1 MKGLSKRNLI
11 IGLLSVVLSACSGGG
26 SEPSPSDNGKDREAI
41 LTHWVDNIIV
51 PSYANFKTKFDVM
64 SAKSAAFTTSPGNNS
79 LAEFRTAWTDA
90 YLEWQKVEL
99 FEFGP
104 ADRQTLR
111 NFFNI
116 YPADVAG
123 ITSNIND
130 PSAALDVPASYPR
143 QGFPALDYLLFGVGA
158 DDASV
163 IAYYTD
169 STDGTKRLAY
179 ITKIVTRM
187 NSLLTT
193 VIAEWNGVY
202 RETFISKTGLD
213 IGSSFGLVV
222 NAYVLHF
229 ERYIRSGKIGIPSG
243 ATIAS
248 AGVPHPETVEA
259 YYKRDISRQLAINA
273 NQAVADFFVGKNI
286 TTGEA
291 GPSFTSYLDALEAKD
306 ASTGTALSTIINT
319 QFSTIAASLNTL
331 SPNLY
336 NQVQT
341 NNQAMIDTFAA
352 MQKQVRLLKVD
363 MTSAMSITITYTDN
377 DGD

>member
-11 IGLLSVVLSACSGGG
+11 ISLLSVVFWACGGNG
-26 SEPSPSDNGKDREAI
+26 SEPTPSDNGKDREAI

-51 PSYANFKTKFDVM
+51 PSYANFRLKFDAM
-64 SAKSAAFTTSPGNNS
+64 AEKSAAFTTSPGTTS
-79 LAEFRTAWTDA
+79 LSEFRAAWVDA

-130 PSAALDVPASYPR
+130 PSAALDVPASYAR
-143 QGFPALDYLLFGVGA
+143 QGFPALDYLLFGVDA
-158 DDASV
+158 DDAAV
-163 IAYYTD
+163 LAYYTN
-169 STDGTKRLAY
+169 STEGAKRLAY
-179 ITKIVTRM
+179 ITKIISRM

-193 VIAEWNGVY
+193 VISEWSGVY

-273 NQAVADFFVGKNI
+273 NQAVADFFAGKNVL
-286 TTGEA
+286 TGET
-291 GPSFTSYLDALEAKD
+291 GPSFASYLDALDAKD
-306 ASTGTALSTIINT
+306 ASTGTALSTIIGN
-319 QFSTIAASLNTL
+319 QFVTVATNINAL
-331 SPNLY
+331 SPGFY
-336 NQVQT
+336 SQIQT
-341 NNQAMIDTFAA
+341 NNQAMLDTYAA